1 MLLLI
6 DAGNTKIKWAIW
18 ALDHKP
24 GDWLECQSVSQ
35 HDVGMLAHQWIN
47 KKITHC
53 FISNVAGEA
62 MLLTLTEQITAAGIH
77 SSQMHVLH
85 SQAQYGGIQNHYRNP
100 QQLGS
105 DRFASLI
112 AAHYLFPTTPLLVV
126 TCGTATTVDAIDAEG
141 NFNGGMILPGLG
153 TMAQSLALNTARLPE
168 VSPVDFKAVFAD
180 NTKDA
185 IISGCINAQIGA
197 VMRALEHLQQ
207 TEVLCIFSGGSA
219 QYIAPYMP
227 RPCQQIENLVLIG
240 LAASYLTELEV

>member
-6 DAGNTKIKWAIW
+6 DAGNTNIKWAIW
-18 ALDHKP
+18 ALDRKP
-24 GDWLECQSVSQ
+24 GDWLEFQSVSQ
-35 HDVGMLAHQWIN
+35 HDVSMLAHQWTN

-62 MLLTLTEQITAAGIH
+62 MLLSLTEQINAVGIH
-77 SSQMHVLH
+77 PSQIHVLH

-112 AAHYLFPTTPLLVV
+112 AAHYLFPTRPLLIV

-180 NTKDA
+180 NTQDA

-197 VMRALEHLQQ
+197 VMRALEHLQD
-207 TEVLCIFSGGSA
+207 TEVLCIFSGGAA

-240 LAASYLTELEV
+240 LAASYLTELAV

>member
-6 DAGNTKIKWAIW
+6 DAGNTKIKLAIW

-24 GDWLECQSVSQ
+24 GDWLEFQSVS
-35 HDVGMLAHQWIN
+35 HSDVGMLARHWTN
-47 KKITHC
+47 KKISHC
-53 FISNVAGEA
+53 IISNVAGEA

-77 SSQMHVLH
+77 PSQIHVLH
-85 SQAQYGGIQNHYRNP
+85 SQAQYGGIQNHYRDP

-126 TCGTATTVDAIDAEG
+126 TCGTATTIDAIDAEG

-168 VSPVDFKAVFAD
+168 VSPVNFKAVFAD
-180 NTKDA
+180 NTQDA

-207 TEVLCIFSGGSA
+207 TEVLCIFSGGAA
-219 QYIAPYMP
+219 QYIAPYML

-240 LAASYLTELEV
+240 LAASCVTEPAV

>member
-6 DAGNTKIKWAIW
+6 DAGNTNIKWAIW

-24 GDWLECQSVSQ
+24 GDWLEFQSVSQ
-35 HDVGMLAHQWIN
+35 HDVGMLAHQWTN

-62 MLLTLTEQITAAGIH
+62 MLLSLTEQITTTGIH
-77 SSQMHVLH
+77 PSQIHILN
-85 SQAQYGGIQNHYRNP
+85 SQSQYGGIQNHYRNP

-112 AAHYLFPTTPLLVV
+112 AAHYLFPTTSLLVV

-153 TMAQSLALNTARLPE
+153 TMAQSLALNTARVPE
-168 VSPVDFKAVFAD
+168 VSPIDFKAVFAD
-180 NTKDA
+180 NTQDA

-197 VMRALEHLQQ
+197 VMRAL
-207 TEVLCIFSGGSA
+207 
-219 QYIAPYMP
+219 
-227 RPCQQIENLVLIG
+227 
-240 LAASYLTELEV
+240 